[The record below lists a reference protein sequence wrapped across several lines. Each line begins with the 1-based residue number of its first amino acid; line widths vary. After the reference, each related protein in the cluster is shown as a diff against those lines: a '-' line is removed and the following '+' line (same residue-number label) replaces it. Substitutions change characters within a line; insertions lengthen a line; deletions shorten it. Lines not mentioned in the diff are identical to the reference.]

1 MTTSSNIEREMAV
14 LFADVSGSTRLYEL
28 LGDTRAFAAVNGSL
42 NLLRRVTAAHG
53 GRVVKTIGD
62 EIMVVFPNAVAAV
75 QAACEMQAEVT
86 AQPAVEKN
94 IRIAIRIGFHCG
106 SVLENQKDGDVFGDN
121 VNIAARM
128 TEIAQSGQIITSE
141 AAVSKL
147 HPVMRASTRLLD
159 ALTVKGKT
167 EDIRVFEVVWQES
180 EEMTMMVG
188 RTHTPPQQET
198 VVRLVHQGRELLIN
212 AERPSVVIG
221 RGEQA
226 DIVIQDR
233 LASRIHARI
242 ERRRD
247 KFVFVDQSSNG
258 SYITIKGETEIQL
271 RREEFAL
278 HGSGSISLGHPY
290 AKDPSEVIEFFC
302 M

>member
-1 MTTSSNIEREMAV
+1 
-14 LFADVSGSTRLYEL
+14 
-28 LGDTRAFAAVNGSL
+28 
-42 NLLRRVTAAHG
+42 
-53 GRVVKTIGD
+53 
-62 EIMVVFPNAVAAV
+62 
-75 QAACEMQAEVT
+75 
-86 AQPAVEKN
+86 

-198 VVRLVHQGRELLIN
+198 AVRLVHQGRELMIN
-212 AERPSVVIG
+212 AERPSVVNG
-221 RGEQA
+221 PGEQA

-233 LASRIHARI
+233 QASRIHARI

-258 SYITIKGETEIQL
+258 SYITNKGETEIQL